1 MAGWQEVWGLAVWRA
16 GWRVGRR
23 CGGRRVGGGLETWRA
38 VRTPWLLTVMS
49 VLAVWIAVLV
59 PLTVMTPDGPTDE
72 SLAMSIAMNVTP
84 PSTSTRSSEK
94 RRRPARGGSE
104 I

>member
-1 MAGWQEVWGLAVWRA
+1 
-16 GWRVGRR
+16 
-23 CGGRRVGGGLETWRA
+23 
-38 VRTPWLLTVMS
+38 MS

-59 PLTVMTPDGPTDE
+59 PLTVMTPDAPTDD